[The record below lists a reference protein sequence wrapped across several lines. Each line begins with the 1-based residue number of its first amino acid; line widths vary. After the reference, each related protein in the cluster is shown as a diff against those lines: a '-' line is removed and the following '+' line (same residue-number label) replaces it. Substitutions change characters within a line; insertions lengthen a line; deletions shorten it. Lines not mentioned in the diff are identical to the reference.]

1 MKKIIEV
8 FGVSLLV
15 ALLTALPVSTETINF
30 VTTLSAPVGVFSRVD
45 VLDASSR
52 LDAQHD
58 SLHPTINFCNINGNH
73 GAITVQG
80 TNANDVEVGVLRMQS
95 NSTLNSN
102 FLLSAVNRWV
112 FTNPINIKNTAKIS
126 VSKALLSILTHV
138 KTNDVSAPVWLMVG
152 STETTG
158 ILDIHNKTVGDSSG
172 EVRTGGLRAHTIQL
186 GSPYSNPWFPGVKS
200 GGTYTTSEIKTA
212 TWKNFS
218 EMSGKATVSGT
229 APTHVLRWGAN

>member
-58 SLHPTINFCNINGNH
+58 SLHPTINYCNRSGNS

-80 TNANDVEVGVLRMQS
+80 TNANDVNVGILNIQS
-95 NSTLNSN
+95 NSTLDSH
-102 FLLSAVNRWV
+102 FGTSAVVRWL
-112 FTNPINIKNTAKIS
+112 FNNPIAIKNTAT
-126 VSKALLSILTHV
+126 VRVRKALLSALTHV

-152 STETTG
+152 SSQASGTLF
-158 ILDIHNKTVGDSSG
+158 INNKTAGDSSG
-172 EVRTGGLRAHTIQL
+172 EVRTGGFRAHKIQL
-186 GSPYSNPWFPGVKS
+186 GSPNEKVWFPKEGVGNYS
-200 GGTYTTSEIKTA
+200 TSTINKA

-218 EMSGKATVSGT
+218 EMSGKATLDSGT